1 MKKIILLFLLAI
13 NLFAS
18 ANSIGVEKGE
28 GDKMNP
34 LNKKIIKISHNRRE
48 IYGVAYLPEIEKEYP
63 IVIFSHG
70 FNGTN
75 RDFAMY
81 GQYLAERG
89 IGAYAF
95 DFCGGSVSSK
105 STLKTNEM
113 TIFTEKEDLSAV
125 IEEVRTWEKVDKNN
139 VFLFGGSQGGL
150 VTALVAEE
158 YEKET
163 TGILLLFPAFCIA
176 EDWTKRFPNYENIPE
191 KVDLWGVT
199 LGREFF
205 QTIHK
210 YDVYKNIGKYSKNV
224 LIFHG
229 DKDEI
234 VSLDY
239 SKKARDLYSN
249 VKLEVFTGEGHGFSN
264 TGNKKVVQ
272 MVEEF
277 VKTNS
282 SN

>member
-1 MKKIILLFLLAI
+1 MKKIILVLVIFM
-13 NLFAS
+13 NLFFYS
-18 ANSIGVEKGE
+18 QGIDMKKGEVNKMNSI
-28 GDKMNP
+28 
-34 LNKKIIKISHNRRE
+34 NKSVVKINHHNRE
-48 IYGVAYLPEIEKEYP
+48 VYGVAYLPNVEENYP

-75 RDFAMY
+75 RDFTMY

-89 IGAYAF
+89 VGVYAF
-95 DFCGGSVSSK
+95 DFCGGSVNSK
-105 STLKTNEM
+105 SSLKTNEM

-125 IEEVRTWEKVDKNN
+125 IEEVRTWEKVDKDK

-158 YEKET
+158 YEAKIK
-163 TGILLLFPAFCIA
+163 GILLLFPAFCIA
-176 EDWTKRFPNYENIPE
+176 EDWTKRFPNYEDIPE
-191 KVDLWGVT
+191 NVDLWGVT

-234 VSLDY
+234 VSLNY
-239 SKKARDLYSN
+239 SKKALDLYPN
-249 VKLEVFTGEGHGFSN
+249 AKLEVFKGEGHGFSN

-272 MVEEF
+272 MIEEF
-277 VKTNS
+277 VRTN
-282 SN
+282 NND

>member
-1 MKKIILLFLLAI
+1 MKKIILLFLLVI

-18 ANSIGVEKGE
+18 NEGIGTEKGN
-28 GDKMNP
+28 KMN
-34 LNKKIIKISHNRRE
+34 LLTKKIAKINRYGRE
-48 IYGVAYLPEIEKEYP
+48 IHGVAYLPEIEKDYP

-89 IGAYAF
+89 IGVYAF
-95 DFCGGSVSSK
+95 DFCGGSVNSK
-105 STLKTNEM
+105 SSLKTNEM

-125 IEEVRTWEKVDKNN
+125 IEEIRTWEKVDKNN
-139 VFLFGGSQGGL
+139 IFLFGGSQGGL
-150 VTALVAEE
+150 VTALVAEK
-158 YEKET
+158 YEKEIK
-163 TGILLLFPAFCIA
+163 GMLLLFPAFCIA
-176 EDWTKRFPNYENIPE
+176 EDWTKRFPNYEDIPE

-205 QTIHK
+205 QTIYK
-210 YDVYKNIGKYSKNV
+210 YDVYKNIGKYSKNI

-239 SKKARDLYSN
+239 SKRALDLYSN
-249 VKLEVFTGEGHGFSN
+249 AKLEVFKGEGHGFSN
-264 TGNKKVVQ
+264 AGNKKVVE

-277 VKTNS
+277 VNANS